1 MGDTATAEVEGPRM
15 NERPPPYGKMIQ
27 LSYQNGLYIVKA
39 PKCTLV
45 MTKAELIQALRRG
58 KWWKRQD
65 TRQAWEVTQ

>member
-1 MGDTATAEVEGPRM
+1 
-15 NERPPPYGKMIQ
+15 MIQ
-27 LSYQNGLYIVKA
+27 LSYQDGLYIVKA
-39 PKCTLV
+39 LKCTLV